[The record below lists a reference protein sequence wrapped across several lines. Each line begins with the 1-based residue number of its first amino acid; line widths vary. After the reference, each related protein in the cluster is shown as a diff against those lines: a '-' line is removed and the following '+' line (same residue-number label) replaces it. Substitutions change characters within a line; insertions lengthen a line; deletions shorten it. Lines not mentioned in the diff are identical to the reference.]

1 VVVAAG
7 LTVTA
12 VPLFAGILPG
22 VMTPVPLAKTPV
34 SVVFAP
40 TVIVARLALKLLMV
54 GGMELWKLP
63 PNEETAM
70 VRSQQSMSQVFLAFG
85 NTSISILPILG
96 FE

>member
-1 VVVAAG
+1 
-7 LTVTA
+7 
-12 VPLFAGILPG
+12 
-22 VMTPVPLAKTPV
+22 
-34 SVVFAP
+34 
-40 TVIVARLALKLLMV
+40 MV